1 VSSLEDMRRF
11 ILEHSDFSRAQTN
24 VTKHVNIVTQLS
36 EAVAA
41 RSLMDVSTVRRQLG
55 LLWQAMTAQ
64 GCSDAWGGAPGAGGA
79 KCVVVWWVPAA
90 SWTYPR

>member
-36 EAVAA
+36 EVVAA
-41 RSLMDVSTVRRQLG
+41 RSLMDVSTVRLR
-55 LLWQAMTAQ
+55 TA
-64 GCSDAWGGAPGAGGA
+64 
-79 KCVVVWWVPAA
+79 
-90 SWTYPR
+90 